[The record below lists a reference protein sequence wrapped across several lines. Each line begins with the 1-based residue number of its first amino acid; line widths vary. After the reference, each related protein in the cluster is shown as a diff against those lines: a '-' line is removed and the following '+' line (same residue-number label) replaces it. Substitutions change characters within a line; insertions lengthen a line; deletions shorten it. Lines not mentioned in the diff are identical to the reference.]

1 MAPVSLAVDEQ
12 IDVKLT
18 IIEFEDLLEL
28 THDDTASDIEDNEM
42 ISTAKSTTVTST
54 TVTTVRVLQ

>member
-18 IIEFEDLLEL
+18 IIEFEDLPEL
-28 THDDTASDIEDNEM
+28 TYDDTASDIEDNEM